1 MSQQLIS
8 RSPDLLRLQEDGFE
22 VAVVAGHLVIQN
34 VPYVTPAGA
43 VARGILLSTLALA
56 GDRTPSPDTHV
67 AMFAGEPPCAERGQ
81 PLQRLIHASRRE
93 ALGGGLVVT
102 HTSSTTPPL

>member
-56 GDRTPSPDTHV
+56 GDRTQRPDTHV
-67 AMFAGEPPCAERGQ
+67 AMFAGERSEEHTSE
-81 PLQRLIHASRRE
+81 LQSLMRISYPVICLTHKTQTQ
-93 ALGGGLVVT
+93 T
-102 HTSSTTPPL
+102 HTHT